1 MKKSKF
7 AAVTAFAVL
16 FSAMPVHSSAAK
28 VKYNVEP
35 DAKEASVSSV
45 SLSAPKFDIAKSLKS
60 GELVLSP
67 ASGLVGSG
75 TSMKRGGEVLPESFD
90 LRDTDSMTSVKD
102 QGTHGTCWAHSAAAS
117 AESQIK
123 KYIPDVDLSELHTSY
138 YAYYGDDQI
147 PIEGDTEEI
156 LGMGGTCHV
165 AANLWSQWIGP
176 VYESR
181 LPYDNLDFFK
191 DKTAV
196 DELKYQSDYHLK
208 NAYMFDYNDE
218 RSDFDNVN
226 QLIKEFV
233 YGGQAVAVSFQ
244 ADSEKY
250 YSDLYNS
257 TRSVRKPKYASH
269 SVAIAGWDDNF
280 PKEHFNVPAEN
291 DGAWLIKNS
300 WGADSFD
307 EGYMWISYEDRSLC
321 EFAVFEID
329 SNEDYTYN
337 YHHDTF
343 VPIQSLSAVE
353 NEGVNAPSYMANIF
367 TAEEDMQIEAVSV
380 HIPCSA
386 SEYEITV
393 YKNVTDETKPS
404 SGQASAATKGV
415 ADVSG
420 TVTLELDQA
429 VTVSKGECFSVAMK
443 VYCENSPYVIP
454 IESALY
460 LTPWDNSEI
469 ISLGTFTDLECIKA
483 NTGANESFYSS
494 DGNEWFDPSAED
506 LTYNEEEKKAVLQQL
521 KDEMFDDIYP
531 EETELLEEAELLYSI
546 YEELFNSGD
555 LSIAI
560 GNIPLK
566 VLGNPVNTVDFSHM
580 SGFVPEGEKAEL
592 KSENGG
598 KVFYSVN
605 GGEYTEYTSPVE
617 IEGYRYIKATVDF
630 ENFSERAY
638 IGADFE
644 IEKGDV
650 NANGS
655 VDSADASMVLAH
667 YADVS
672 TGGGGILKKAIYDYS
687 DINGDS
693 TVDSSDASLILE
705 IYAERSTK

>member
-1 MKKSKF
+1 MKKSKI

-16 FSAMPVHSSAAK
+16 FSAMPMHSSAAM
-28 VKYNVEP
+28 VKYNAESGV
-35 DAKEASVSSV
+35 KEASVSSV
-45 SLSAPKFDIAKSLKS
+45 SLSAPKFDIAESLKN

-67 ASGLVGSG
+67 DSGFVGDAV
-75 TSMKRGGEVLPESFD
+75 TLKREGEILPESFD
-90 LRDTDSMTSVKD
+90 LRDSDSMTSVKD
-102 QGTHGTCWAHSAAAS
+102 QGSHGTCWAHSAVAS
-117 AESQIK
+117 AESQVK
-123 KYIPDVDLSELHTSY
+123 KYIPDIDLSELHTSY
-138 YAYYGDDQI
+138 YAYYGDEQI
-147 PIEGDTEEI
+147 PIDGDTKEI
-156 LGMGGTCHV
+156 LGMGGICHV

-176 VYESR
+176 VNENR
-181 LPYDNLDFFK
+181 LPYDNLDFF
-191 DKTAV
+191 DDEQAV

-208 NAYMFDYNDE
+208 NAYMFDYNKE

-233 YGGQAVAVSFQ
+233 YGGQAVAISFQ
-244 ADSEKY
+244 SADEKY
-250 YSDLYNS
+250 YSELYNS
-257 TRSVRKPKYASH
+257 TRSVRKPKYANH

-280 PKEHFNVPAEN
+280 PKEHFKVPAEN

-300 WGADSFD
+300 WGADAFED
-307 EGYMWISYEDRSLC
+307 GYMWISYEDRSLC

-343 VPIQSLSAVE
+343 VPIQSLSASE
-353 NEGVNAPSYMANIF
+353 NMNAPSYMANIF
-367 TAEEDMQIEAVSV
+367 TADKDMQIEAVSV

-386 SEYEITV
+386 TEYEITV
-393 YKNVTDETKPS
+393 YNNVADETNPV
-404 SGQASAATKGV
+404 SGQASAVTKGV
-415 ADVSG
+415 VDVSG
-420 TVTLELDQA
+420 TVTLELDKA
-429 VTVSKGECFSVAMK
+429 VIVGAGERYSVVMK
-443 VYCENSPYVIP
+443 LYCQNSSFVIP

-460 LTPWDNSEI
+460 LTPWDNSET

-494 DGNEWFDPSAED
+494 DGKKWSDVAADD
-506 LTYNEEEKKAVLQQL
+506 LTYNEEEKKAVLKQL

-531 EETELLEEAELLYSI
+531 EETDLLEEAEMLYGI
-546 YEELFNSGD
+546 YEELFNNGD

-566 VLGNPVNTVDFSHM
+566 VLGNPVNTIDFSHM
-580 SGFVPEGEKAEL
+580 SGFVPNGEFAEL
-592 KSENGG
+592 KSETGG

-605 GGEYTEYTSPVE
+605 GGEYTEYTSPIE
-617 IEGYRYIKATVDF
+617 IDGYRYIKATVDF
-630 ENFSERAY
+630 ENYSERAY

-655 VDSADASMVLAH
+655 VDSADASLVLSH

>member
-16 FSAMPVHSSAAK
+16 FSAMPFHSSAAM
-28 VKYNVEP
+28 VKYNVESGV
-35 DAKEASVSSV
+35 KEAVVSKI
-45 SLSAPKFDIAKSLKS
+45 SLSAPKFDIAKSLES
-60 GELVLSP
+60 GKLVLSP
-67 ASGLVGSG
+67 DSGLVGNAA
-75 TSMKRGGEVLPESFD
+75 TLKRGGEVLPESFD
-90 LRDTDSMTSVKD
+90 LRDSDSMTSVKD
-102 QGTHGTCWAHSAAAS
+102 QGVHGTCWAHSAAAS

-123 KYIPDVDLSELHTSY
+123 KYIPDVDLSELHASY
-138 YAYYGDDQI
+138 YAYYGDEQI
-147 PIEGDTEEI
+147 PIDGDTEEI

-176 VYESR
+176 VSESR
-181 LPYDNLDFFK
+181 LPYDNLDFF
-191 DKTAV
+191 DDDAAV
-196 DELKYQSDYHLK
+196 EEMKYHSDYHLK
-208 NAYMFDYNDE
+208 NAYMFDYNEE

-244 ADSEKY
+244 SEEEKY
-250 YSDLYNS
+250 YSDSYNS
-257 TRSVRKPKYASH
+257 TRSVRKPKYANH

-280 PKEHFNVPAEN
+280 PKEHFRVPAEN

-343 VPIQSLSAVE
+343 VPLQSLSAAE
-353 NEGVNAPSYMANIF
+353 NKNSPSYMANIF
-367 TAEEDMQIEAVSV
+367 TADEAMQIEAVSV

-386 SEYEITV
+386 TEYEITV
-393 YKNVTDETKPS
+393 YNNVTDEANPV
-404 SGQASAATKGV
+404 SGQASAVTKGIV
-415 ADVSG
+415 DVSG
-420 TVTLELDQA
+420 TVTLELDKA
-429 VTVSKGECFSVAMK
+429 VTVGAGERYSVVMK
-443 VYCENSPYVIP
+443 LYCENSSFVIP

-460 LTPWDNSEI
+460 LTPWDNSDS

-494 DGNEWFDPSAED
+494 DGKKWSDVAADD
-506 LTYNEEEKKAVLQQL
+506 LTYNEEEKNAVLKQL

-531 EETELLEEAELLYSI
+531 EETDLLEEAEMLYGI
-546 YEELFNSGD
+546 YEELFNNGD

-566 VLGNPVNTVDFSHM
+566 VLGNPVNTIDFSHM
-580 SGFVPEGEKAEL
+580 SGFVPNGEFAEL
-592 KSENGG
+592 KSETGG

-605 GGEYTEYTSPVE
+605 GGEYTEYTSPIE
-617 IEGYRYIKATVDF
+617 IDGYKYIKATVDF
-630 ENFSERAY
+630 ENYSERAY

-655 VDSADASMVLAH
+655 VDSADASLVLSH

>member
-1 MKKSKF
+1 MKKSKI
-7 AAVTAFAVL
+7 AAVMAFAVL
-16 FSAMPVHSSAAK
+16 FSAMPMHSSAVM
-28 VKYNVEP
+28 VKYNAESGV
-35 DAKEASVSSV
+35 KEASVSSV
-45 SLSAPKFDIAKSLKS
+45 SLSAPKFDIAESLKN

-67 ASGLVGSG
+67 DSGFVGDAV
-75 TSMKRGGEVLPESFD
+75 TLKREGEILPESFD
-90 LRDTDSMTSVKD
+90 LRDSDSMTSVKD
-102 QGTHGTCWAHSAAAS
+102 QGSHGTCWAHSAVAS
-117 AESQIK
+117 AESQVK
-123 KYIPDVDLSELHTSY
+123 RYIPDIDLSELHTSY
-138 YAYYGDDQI
+138 YAYYGDEQI
-147 PIEGDTEEI
+147 PIDGDTKEI
-156 LGMGGTCHV
+156 LEMGGTCHV

-176 VYESR
+176 VNENR
-181 LPYDNLDFFK
+181 LPYDNLDFF
-191 DKTAV
+191 DDEQAV

-208 NAYMFDYNDE
+208 NAYMFDYNKE

-233 YGGQAVAVSFQ
+233 YGGQAVAISFQ
-244 ADSEKY
+244 SEDEKY
-250 YSDLYNS
+250 YSELYNS
-257 TRSVRKPKYASH
+257 TRSVRKPKYANH

-280 PKEHFNVPAEN
+280 PKEHFKVPAEN

-300 WGADSFD
+300 WGADAFED
-307 EGYMWISYEDRSLC
+307 GYMWISYEDRSLC

-343 VPIQSLSAVE
+343 VPIQSLSASE
-353 NEGVNAPSYMANIF
+353 NMNAPSYMANIF
-367 TAEEDMQIEAVSV
+367 TADKDMQIEAVSV

-386 SEYEITV
+386 TEYEITV
-393 YKNVTDETKPS
+393 YNNVADETNPV
-404 SGQASAATKGV
+404 SGQASAVTKGV
-415 ADVSG
+415 VDVSG
-420 TVTLELDQA
+420 TVTLELDKA
-429 VTVSKGECFSVAMK
+429 VIVGAGERYSVVMK
-443 VYCENSPYVIP
+443 LYCKNSSFVIP

-460 LTPWDNSEI
+460 LTPWDNSET

-494 DGNEWFDPSAED
+494 DGKKWSDVAADD
-506 LTYNEEEKKAVLQQL
+506 LTYNEEEKNAVLKQL

-531 EETELLEEAELLYSI
+531 EETDLLEEAEMLYGI
-546 YEELFNSGD
+546 YEELFNNGD

-566 VLGNPVNTVDFSHM
+566 VLGNPVNTIDFSHM
-580 SGFVPEGEKAEL
+580 SGFVPNGEFAEL
-592 KSENGG
+592 KSETGG

-605 GGEYTEYTSPVE
+605 GGEYTEYTSPIE
-617 IEGYRYIKATVDF
+617 IDGYRYIKATVDF
-630 ENFSERAY
+630 ENYSERAY

-655 VDSADASMVLAH
+655 VDSADASLVLSH

>member
-1 MKKSKF
+1 MKKSKI

-16 FSAMPVHSSAAK
+16 FSAMPMHSSAVM
-28 VKYNVEP
+28 VKYNAESGV
-35 DAKEASVSSV
+35 KEASVSSV
-45 SLSAPKFDIAKSLKS
+45 SLSAPKFDIAESLKN

-67 ASGLVGSG
+67 DSGFVGDAV
-75 TSMKRGGEVLPESFD
+75 TVKREGEILPESFD
-90 LRDTDSMTSVKD
+90 LRDSDSMTSVKD
-102 QGTHGTCWAHSAAAS
+102 QGSHGTCWAHSAVAS
-117 AESQIK
+117 AESQVK
-123 KYIPDVDLSELHTSY
+123 KYIPDIDLSELHTSY
-138 YAYYGDDQI
+138 YAYYGDEQI
-147 PIEGDTEEI
+147 PIDGDTKEI
-156 LGMGGTCHV
+156 LEMGGTCHV

-176 VYESR
+176 VNENR
-181 LPYDNLDFFK
+181 LPYDNLDFF
-191 DKTAV
+191 DDEQAV

-208 NAYMFDYNDE
+208 NAYMFDYNKE

-233 YGGQAVAVSFQ
+233 YGGQAVAISFQ
-244 ADSEKY
+244 SEDEKY
-250 YSDLYNS
+250 YSELYNS

-280 PKEHFNVPAEN
+280 PKEHFKVPAEN

-300 WGADSFD
+300 WGADAFD
-307 EGYMWISYEDRSLC
+307 DGYMWISYEDRSLC

-343 VPIQSLSAVE
+343 VPIQSLSASE
-353 NEGVNAPSYMANIF
+353 NMNAPSYMANIF
-367 TAEEDMQIEAVSV
+367 TADKDMQIEAVSV

-386 SEYEITV
+386 TEYEITV
-393 YKNVTDETKPS
+393 YNNVADETNPV
-404 SGQASAATKGV
+404 SGEASAVTKGV
-415 ADVSG
+415 VDVSG
-420 TVTLELDQA
+420 TVTLELDKA
-429 VTVSKGECFSVAMK
+429 VIVGAGERYSVVMK
-443 VYCENSPYVIP
+443 LYCKNSSFVIP

-460 LTPWDNSEI
+460 LTPWDNSET

-494 DGNEWFDPSAED
+494 DGKKWSDVAADD
-506 LTYNEEEKKAVLQQL
+506 LTYNEEEKNAVLKQL

-531 EETELLEEAELLYSI
+531 EETDLLEEAEMLYGI
-546 YEELFNSGD
+546 YEELFNNGD

-566 VLGNPVNTVDFSHM
+566 VLGNPVNTIDFSHM
-580 SGFVPEGEKAEL
+580 SGFVPDGEFAEL
-592 KSENGG
+592 KSESGG

-605 GGEYTEYTSPVE
+605 GGEYTEYTSPIE
-617 IEGYRYIKATVDF
+617 IDGYRYIKATVDF
-630 ENFSERAY
+630 ENYSERAY

-655 VDSADASMVLAH
+655 VDSADASLVLSH

-693 TVDSSDASLILE
+693 TVDSSAASLILE

>member
-1 MKKSKF
+1 MKKSKI

-16 FSAMPVHSSAAK
+16 FSAMPMHSSAAM
-28 VKYNVEP
+28 VKYNAESGV
-35 DAKEASVSSV
+35 KEASVSSV
-45 SLSAPKFDIAKSLKS
+45 SLSVPKFDIAESLKN

-67 ASGLVGSG
+67 DSGFVGDAV
-75 TSMKRGGEVLPESFD
+75 TLKREGEILPESFD
-90 LRDTDSMTSVKD
+90 LRDSDSMTSVKD
-102 QGTHGTCWAHSAAAS
+102 QGSHGTCWAHSAVAS
-117 AESQIK
+117 AESQVK
-123 KYIPDVDLSELHTSY
+123 KYIPDIDLSELHTSY
-138 YAYYGDDQI
+138 YAYYGDEQI
-147 PIEGDTEEI
+147 PIDGDTKEI

-176 VYESR
+176 VNENR
-181 LPYDNLDFFK
+181 LPYDNLDFF
-191 DKTAV
+191 DDEQAV

-208 NAYMFDYNDE
+208 NAYMFDYNKE
-218 RSDFDNVN
+218 SSDFDNVN

-233 YGGQAVAVSFQ
+233 YGGQAVAISFQ
-244 ADSEKY
+244 SEDEKY
-250 YSDLYNS
+250 YSELYNS

-280 PKEHFNVPAEN
+280 PKEHFKVPAEN

-300 WGADSFD
+300 WGADAFD
-307 EGYMWISYEDRSLC
+307 DGYMWISYEDRSLC

-343 VPIQSLSAVE
+343 VPIQSLSASE
-353 NEGVNAPSYMANIF
+353 NMNAPSYMANIF
-367 TAEEDMQIEAVSV
+367 TADKDMQIEAVSV

-386 SEYEITV
+386 TEYEITV
-393 YKNVTDETKPS
+393 YNNVADETNPV
-404 SGQASAATKGV
+404 SGQASAVTKGV
-415 ADVSG
+415 VDVSG
-420 TVTLELDQA
+420 TVTLELDKA
-429 VTVSKGECFSVAMK
+429 VIVGAGERYSVVMK
-443 VYCENSPYVIP
+443 LYCKNSSFVIP

-460 LTPWDNSEI
+460 LTPWDNSET

-494 DGNEWFDPSAED
+494 DGKKWSDVAADD
-506 LTYNEEEKKAVLQQL
+506 LTYNEEEKNAVLKQL

-531 EETELLEEAELLYSI
+531 EETDLLEEAEMLYGI
-546 YEELFNSGD
+546 YEELFNNGD

-566 VLGNPVNTVDFSHM
+566 VLGNPVNTIDFSHM
-580 SGFVPEGEKAEL
+580 SGFVPNGEFAEL
-592 KSENGG
+592 KSETGG

-605 GGEYTEYTSPVE
+605 GGEYTEYTSPIE
-617 IEGYRYIKATVDF
+617 IDGYRYIKATVDF
-630 ENFSERAY
+630 ENYSERAY

-655 VDSADASMVLAH
+655 VDSADASLVLSH

>member
-7 AAVTAFAVL
+7 AAVMAFAVL
-16 FSAMPVHSSAAK
+16 FSAMPAYSSAAMI
-28 VKYNVEP
+28 KYNVEP
-35 DAKEASVSSV
+35 DTKEASVSSV
-45 SLSAPKFDIAKSLKS
+45 SLSAPKFDIVESLKS

-67 ASGLVGSG
+67 VSGLVGSG
-75 TSMKRGGEVLPESFD
+75 TSMKRGEEILPESFD

-102 QGTHGTCWAHSAAAS
+102 QGSHGTCWAHSAVAS

-147 PIEGDTEEI
+147 ESEGDVREI
-156 LGMGGTCHV
+156 LSAGGTCHV

-176 VYESR
+176 VNESR
-181 LPYDNLDFFK
+181 LTYDNLDFFK
-191 DKTAV
+191 DEAAV

-218 RSDFDNVN
+218 RSNFDNVN

-244 ADSEKY
+244 TESDKY

-257 TRSVRKPKYASH
+257 TRSVRKPKYADH

-307 EGYMWISYEDRSLC
+307 EGYMWISYEDSSLC

-343 VPIQSLSAVE
+343 VPIQSLSAAE
-353 NEGVNAPSYMANIF
+353 SLDVNAPSYMANIF
-367 TAEEDMQIEAVSV
+367 IAEEDMQIEAVSV

-393 YKNVTDETKPS
+393 YKNVTDETNPS
-404 SGQASAATKGV
+404 SGQASVVTKGI

-420 TVTLELDQA
+420 IVTLELDQA
-429 VTVSKGECFSVAMK
+429 VIVSKGERFSVAVK
-443 VYCENSPYVIP
+443 LYCENSPYVIP
-454 IESALY
+454 VETALY
-460 LTPWDNSEI
+460 LIQHDSGNVVD
-469 ISLGTFTDLECIKA
+469 LGTFTTSERLKA
-483 NTGANESFYSS
+483 NTGGNESFCSS
-494 DGNEWFDPSAED
+494 DGKKWSVPSAED
-506 LTYNEEEKKAVLQQL
+506 LAYTEEEKQSVLQQL
-521 KDEMFDDIYP
+521 KDQIFDDIYP
-531 EETELLEEAELLYSI
+531 EETRIMKEAEEMYSL
-546 YEELFNSGD
+546 YEEIFNGGD
-555 LSIAI
+555 LYLSI

-592 KSENGG
+592 KSEKGG

-605 GGEYTEYTSPVE
+605 GGEYTEYTSPIE

-687 DINGDS
+687 DINGDN

>member
-1 MKKSKF
+1 MKKSKI

-16 FSAMPVHSSAAK
+16 FSAMPMHSSAAM
-28 VKYNVEP
+28 VKYNAESGV
-35 DAKEASVSSV
+35 KEASVSSV
-45 SLSAPKFDIAKSLKS
+45 SLSAPKFDIAESLKN

-67 ASGLVGSG
+67 DSGFVGDAV
-75 TSMKRGGEVLPESFD
+75 TLKREGEILPESFD
-90 LRDTDSMTSVKD
+90 LRDSDSMTSVKD
-102 QGTHGTCWAHSAAAS
+102 QGSHGTCWAHSAVAS
-117 AESQIK
+117 AESQVK
-123 KYIPDVDLSELHTSY
+123 KYIPDIDLSELHTSY
-138 YAYYGDDQI
+138 YAYYGDEQI
-147 PIEGDTEEI
+147 PIDGDTKEI
-156 LGMGGTCHV
+156 LEMGGTCHV

-176 VYESR
+176 VNENR
-181 LPYDNLDFFK
+181 LPYDNLDFF
-191 DKTAV
+191 DDEQAV

-208 NAYMFDYNDE
+208 NAYMFDYNKE
-218 RSDFDNVN
+218 GSDFDNVN

-233 YGGQAVAVSFQ
+233 YGGQAVAISFQ
-244 ADSEKY
+244 SEDEKY
-250 YSDLYNS
+250 YSELYNS
-257 TRSVRKPKYASH
+257 TRSVRKPKYANH

-280 PKEHFNVPAEN
+280 PKEHFKVPAEN

-300 WGADSFD
+300 WGADAFED
-307 EGYMWISYEDRSLC
+307 GYMWISYEDRSLC

-343 VPIQSLSAVE
+343 VPIQSLSASE
-353 NEGVNAPSYMANIF
+353 NMNAPSYMANIF
-367 TAEEDMQIEAVSV
+367 TADKDMQIEAVSV

-386 SEYEITV
+386 TEYEITV
-393 YKNVTDETKPS
+393 YNNVADETNPV
-404 SGQASAATKGV
+404 SGQASAVTKGV
-415 ADVSG
+415 VDVSG
-420 TVTLELDQA
+420 TVTLELDKA
-429 VTVSKGECFSVAMK
+429 VIVGAGERYSVVMK
-443 VYCENSPYVIP
+443 LYCKNSSFVIP

-460 LTPWDNSEI
+460 LTPWDNSET

-494 DGNEWFDPSAED
+494 DGKKWSDVAADD
-506 LTYNEEEKKAVLQQL
+506 LTYNEEEKNAVLKQL

-531 EETELLEEAELLYSI
+531 EETDLLEEAEMLYGV
-546 YEELFNSGD
+546 YEELFNNGD

-566 VLGNPVNTVDFSHM
+566 VLGNPVNTIDFSHM
-580 SGFVPEGEKAEL
+580 SGFVPDGEFAEL
-592 KSENGG
+592 KSETGG

-605 GGEYTEYTSPVE
+605 GGEYTEYTSPIE
-617 IEGYRYIKATVDF
+617 IDGYRYIKATVDF
-630 ENFSERAY
+630 ENYSERAY

-655 VDSADASMVLAH
+655 VDSADASLVLSH

>member
-1 MKKSKF
+1 MKKSKI
-7 AAVTAFAVL
+7 AVVTAFAVL
-16 FSAMPVHSSAAK
+16 FSAMPMHSSAAM
-28 VKYNVEP
+28 VKYNAESGV
-35 DAKEASVSSV
+35 KEASVSSV
-45 SLSAPKFDIAKSLKS
+45 SLSAPKFDIAESLKN

-67 ASGLVGSG
+67 DSGFVGDAV
-75 TSMKRGGEVLPESFD
+75 TLKREGEILPESFD
-90 LRDTDSMTSVKD
+90 LRDSDSMTSVKD
-102 QGTHGTCWAHSAAAS
+102 QGSHGTCWAHSAVAS
-117 AESQIK
+117 AESQVK
-123 KYIPDVDLSELHTSY
+123 KYIPDIDLSELHTSY
-138 YAYYGDDQI
+138 YAYYGDEQI
-147 PIEGDTEEI
+147 PIDGDTKEI
-156 LGMGGTCHV
+156 LEMGGTCHV

-176 VYESR
+176 VNENR
-181 LPYDNLDFFK
+181 LPYDNLDFF
-191 DKTAV
+191 DDEQAV
-196 DELKYQSDYHLK
+196 DELKYQGDYHLK
-208 NAYMFDYNDE
+208 NAYMFDYNKE

-233 YGGQAVAVSFQ
+233 YGGQAVAISFQ
-244 ADSEKY
+244 SEDEKY
-250 YSDLYNS
+250 YSELYNS
-257 TRSVRKPKYASH
+257 TRSVRKPKYANH

-280 PKEHFNVPAEN
+280 PKEHFKVPAEN

-300 WGADSFD
+300 WGADAFED
-307 EGYMWISYEDRSLC
+307 GYMWISYEDRSLC

-343 VPIQSLSAVE
+343 VPIQSLSASE
-353 NEGVNAPSYMANIF
+353 NMNAPSYMANIF
-367 TAEEDMQIEAVSV
+367 TADKDMQIEAVSV

-386 SEYEITV
+386 TEYEITV
-393 YKNVTDETKPS
+393 YNNVADETKPV
-404 SGQASAATKGV
+404 SGQASAVTKGV
-415 ADVSG
+415 VDVSG
-420 TVTLELDQA
+420 TVTLELDKA
-429 VTVSKGECFSVAMK
+429 VIVGAGERYSVVMK
-443 VYCENSPYVIP
+443 LYCKNSSFVIP

-460 LTPWDNSEI
+460 LTPWDNSET

-494 DGNEWFDPSAED
+494 DGKKWSDVAADD
-506 LTYNEEEKKAVLQQL
+506 LTYNEEEKNAVLKQL

-531 EETELLEEAELLYSI
+531 EETDLLEEAEMLYGV
-546 YEELFNSGD
+546 YEELFNNGD

-566 VLGNPVNTVDFSHM
+566 VLGNPVNTIDFSHM
-580 SGFVPEGEKAEL
+580 SGFVLNGEFAEL
-592 KSENGG
+592 KSETGG

-605 GGEYTEYTSPVE
+605 GGEYTEYTSPIE
-617 IEGYRYIKATVDF
+617 IDGYRYIKATVDF
-630 ENFSERAY
+630 ENYSERAY

-655 VDSADASMVLAH
+655 VDSADASLVLSH

>member
-16 FSAMPVHSSAAK
+16 FSAMPVYSSAAM

-35 DAKEASVSSV
+35 DAKEASVSTF

-67 ASGLVGSG
+67 VSGLVGSG
-75 TSMKRGGEVLPESFD
+75 TSMKRGGEVIPESFD

-147 PIEGDTEEI
+147 PIDGDTEEI

-191 DKTAV
+191 DESAV

-208 NAYMFDYNDE
+208 NAYMFDYNEE

-244 ADSEKY
+244 SEEEKY

-257 TRSVRKPKYASH
+257 TRSVRKPKYANH

-300 WGADSFD
+300 WGADSFG

-393 YKNVTDETKPS
+393 YKNVTDETNPA
-404 SGQASAATKGV
+404 SGQASAVTKGV

-429 VTVSKGECFSVAMK
+429 VTVSKGEHFSVAVK
-443 VYCENSPYVIP
+443 LYCENSPYVIP

-494 DGNEWFDPSAED
+494 DGKEWFDPSAED

-605 GGEYTEYTSPVE
+605 GGEYTEYTSPIE

>member
-1 MKKSKF
+1 MKKSKI
-7 AAVTAFAVL
+7 AAVTVFAVL
-16 FSAMPVHSSAAK
+16 FSAMPMHSSAAM
-28 VKYNVEP
+28 VKYNAESGV
-35 DAKEASVSSV
+35 KEASVSSV
-45 SLSAPKFDIAKSLKS
+45 SLSAPKFDIAESLKN

-67 ASGLVGSG
+67 DSGFVGDAV
-75 TSMKRGGEVLPESFD
+75 TLKREGEILPESFD
-90 LRDTDSMTSVKD
+90 LRDSDSMTSVKD
-102 QGTHGTCWAHSAAAS
+102 QGSHGTCWAHSAVAS
-117 AESQIK
+117 AESQVK
-123 KYIPDVDLSELHTSY
+123 KYIPDIDLSELHTSY
-138 YAYYGDDQI
+138 YAYYGDEQI
-147 PIEGDTEEI
+147 PIDGDTKEI
-156 LGMGGTCHV
+156 LGMGGICHV

-176 VYESR
+176 VNENR
-181 LPYDNLDFFK
+181 LPYDNLDFF
-191 DKTAV
+191 DDEQAV

-208 NAYMFDYNDE
+208 NAYMFDYNKE

-233 YGGQAVAVSFQ
+233 YGGQAVAISFQ
-244 ADSEKY
+244 SEDEKY
-250 YSDLYNS
+250 YSELYNS
-257 TRSVRKPKYASH
+257 TRSVRKPKYANH

-280 PKEHFNVPAEN
+280 PKEHFKVPAEN

-300 WGADSFD
+300 WGADAFED
-307 EGYMWISYEDRSLC
+307 GYMWISYEDRSLC

-343 VPIQSLSAVE
+343 VPIQSLSASE
-353 NEGVNAPSYMANIF
+353 NMNAPSYMANIF
-367 TAEEDMQIEAVSV
+367 TADKDMQIEAVSV

-386 SEYEITV
+386 TEYEITV
-393 YKNVTDETKPS
+393 YNNVADETNPV
-404 SGQASAATKGV
+404 SGQASAVTKGV
-415 ADVSG
+415 VDVSG
-420 TVTLELDQA
+420 TVTLELDKA
-429 VTVSKGECFSVAMK
+429 VIVGAGERYSVVMK
-443 VYCENSPYVIP
+443 LYCKNSSFVIP

-460 LTPWDNSEI
+460 LTPWDNSET

-494 DGNEWFDPSAED
+494 DGKKWSDVAADD
-506 LTYNEEEKKAVLQQL
+506 LTYNEEEKNAVLKQL

-531 EETELLEEAELLYSI
+531 EETDLLEEAEMLYGI
-546 YEELFNSGD
+546 YEELFNNGD

-566 VLGNPVNTVDFSHM
+566 VLGNPVNTIEFSHM
-580 SGFVPEGEKAEL
+580 SGFVPNGEFAEL
-592 KSENGG
+592 KSETGG

-605 GGEYTEYTSPVE
+605 GGEYTEYTSPIE
-617 IEGYRYIKATVDF
+617 IDGYRYIKATVDF
-630 ENFSERAY
+630 ENYSERAY

-655 VDSADASMVLAH
+655 VDSADASLVLSH